1 MPKTI
6 ELRDLTKE
14 MYDITKRMEKASKEI
29 FRLAIQKADTEREYR
44 KELAKEITR
53 LRSEGVP
60 ATLIPDLA
68 RGTVADLKH
77 QRDLALELY
86 RSGLAS
92 LEVIRSQANV
102 LQTISKYYE
111 EV

>member
-1 MPKTI
+1 MAGTI
-6 ELRDLTKE
+6 ELTQITRE
-14 MYDITKRMEKASKEI
+14 MYEITKRMDHASKEI
-29 FRLAIQKADTEREYR
+29 FNLAKRKAETERVYR
-44 KELAKEITR
+44 MELAKQIAR
-53 LRSEGVP
+53 LRAEGTP

-68 RGTVADLKH
+68 RGEIADLKLE
-77 QRDLALELY
+77 RDMALELH

-102 LQTISKYYE
+102 LQTISRYQE

>member
-1 MPKTI
+1 M
-6 ELRDLTKE
+6 ELTQITKE
-14 MYDITKRMEKASKEI
+14 MYDLTKRMDKASKEI
-29 FRLAIQKADTEREYR
+29 FKLGNAKAETERTYR
-44 KELAKEITR
+44 AELAKEIIR
-53 LRSEGVP
+53 LRSEGVQ

-68 RGTVADLKH
+68 RGKVAELKFA
-77 QRDLALELY
+77 RDTALELH

-102 LQTISKYYE
+102 LQTISKYQS